1 MNSKLDAILKPLEMI
16 LIDST
21 TLEQFKTFFK
31 YLASATSAGRAPIRQ
46 QMLHEI
52 LSRIAKAGEPENI
65 ERWSPWT
72 PDHLG
77 LLELADRLSRVILI
91 GGDCTGKTAI
101 LDAFATKTA
110 KEHPE
115 ENVIFAINQS
125 DPSSRLLLQLDFE
138 AKYERQKLPNVAV
151 VSFEK
156 LSELKDLNL
165 TNQTL
170 CIDEV
175 SLADVKPEELLDI
188 KAKSLRIVIRDTTQ
202 EEQNPEEYLRSKFP
216 DWEIVTLIYPLR
228 TSKRIAEKIKSA
240 ASDNYFNKSLKITSN
255 MIRGPEPLILPRSLG
270 SYYERLQQ
278 GFSALGIDGHILI
291 VLDYVSMQPTPE
303 EIQAARATTTHQE
316 LAEKTDTQSENYF
329 VAIEAV
335 KACQRPHGPPLLWFE
350 SGKAYC
356 SDTKDDIKMWMRG
369 RNRNITTRD
378 LLTDDACVL
387 GYEADIVILL
397 GSSNS
402 SLFLSLCRGQFVHI
416 K

>member
-1 MNSKLDAILKPLEMI
+1 MNPKLDKILKPLKKMS
-16 LIDST
+16 IDST
-21 TLEQFKTFFK
+21 TLEEFRTFFK
-31 YLASATSAGRAPIRQ
+31 YLATATSAGKAPIRQ
-46 QMLHEI
+46 QIHHEI
-52 LSRIAKAGEPENI
+52 LARIAKAGEPENI

-72 PDHLG
+72 PDHLS
-77 LLELADRLSRVILI
+77 LLELPDKLSRVILI

-101 LDAFATKTA
+101 LDAFTTKTA
-110 KEHPE
+110 KEHPD
-115 ENVIFAINQS
+115 ENVVFAVNQS
-125 DPSSRLLLQLDFE
+125 NSSLLQLDLE
-138 AKYERQKLPNVAV
+138 AKYEKQRLKNVNVA
-151 VSFEK
+151 SFEK

-170 CIDEV
+170 CMDEI
-175 SLADVKPEELLDI
+175 SLADVKPEELHAI
-188 KAKSLRIVIRDTTQ
+188 KAKSLRIVIRDTAQ

-216 DWEIVTLIYPLR
+216 DWEIVNLIYPLR
-228 TSKRIAEKIKSA
+228 TSKTIAEKIKSG
-240 ASDNYFNKSLKITSN
+240 ASDNYFNKSLKITLT
-255 MIRGPEPLILPRSLG
+255 MIRGLEPLILPRSLG

-278 GFSALGIDGHILI
+278 GFSAVGIDGHILI
-291 VLDYVSMQPTPE
+291 ILDYVSMKPTPE

-335 KACQRPHGPPLLWFE
+335 KACQRPRGPPLLWFE

-356 SDTKDDIKMWMRG
+356 SDTKASIKEWMRG
-369 RNRNITTRD
+369 RNRNITARD

-402 SLFLSLCRGQFVHI
+402 SLFLSRCRGQFVHI